1 MSEQELPPWLRE
13 QLSRLQQ
20 LQQNLQAIMMQKQQ
34 VELEIVEIERAL
46 EELKKMEGD
55 NNSVYKGAGPLLI
68 KTKKEDVLKELEE
81 KKELSNTRVTVLG
94 KQEAR
99 VKDNLK
105 EVENKINTMIRQM
118 QSGAAGGG
126 VGGPGLGTPGGGQGS
141 GLPGGG
147 NFATRPHGQ

>member
-68 KTKKEDVLKELEE
+68 KTKKEDVLKELE

-94 KQEAR
+94 KQETR
-99 VKDNLK
+99 VKD
-105 EVENKINTMIRQM
+105 
-118 QSGAAGGG
+118 
-126 VGGPGLGTPGGGQGS
+126 
-141 GLPGGG
+141 
-147 NFATRPHGQ
+147 